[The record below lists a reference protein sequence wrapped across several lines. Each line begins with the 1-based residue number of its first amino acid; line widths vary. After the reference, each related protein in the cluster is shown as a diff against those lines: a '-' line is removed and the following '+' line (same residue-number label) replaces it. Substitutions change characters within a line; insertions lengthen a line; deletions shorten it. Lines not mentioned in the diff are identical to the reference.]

1 MQRKEKKEKTRK
13 KSSNVEGKRNKKE
26 GMRINMAELIYPEL
40 SYKVIGILFK
50 VYNHLGGGYQEKYY
64 QQAIKNELLVNQIP
78 FLEQVR
84 TDFIYHGQALG
95 RYYLDFII
103 DHKVVLELKI
113 APTFTQKDILQ
124 VLNYLKVSDLKLGIL
139 ASLNRNNV
147 HYKRILKGN

>member
-1 MQRKEKKEKTRK
+1 
-13 KSSNVEGKRNKKE
+13 
-26 GMRINMAELIYPEL
+26 MAELIYPEL
-40 SYKVIGILFK
+40 SYRVIGILFK

-84 TDFIYHGQALG
+84 TDFIYHGQQLG
-95 RYYLDFII
+95 RYYLDFIL
-103 DHKVVLELKI
+103 DHKLVLELKI
-113 APTFTQKDILQ
+113 TPTFTQKDILQ
-124 VLNYLKVSDLKLGIL
+124 ILNYLKVSDLKLGIL